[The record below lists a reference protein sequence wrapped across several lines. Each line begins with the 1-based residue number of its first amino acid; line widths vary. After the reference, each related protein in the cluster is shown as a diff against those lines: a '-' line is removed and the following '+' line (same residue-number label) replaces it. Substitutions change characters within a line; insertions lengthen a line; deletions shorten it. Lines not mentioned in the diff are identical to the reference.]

1 MSMVQIAILVAATVR
16 GRLTMRMLEEA
27 AEVAAAKEVAQL
39 SHRWRAAVSGPLP
52 TPPAPLLPSSPPSP
66 LPAIAAR
73 AGGSAL
79 ARARVP
85 SRLHGSS
92 AAPSSRMPAPLPD
105 IIRSDLIGRAPAA
118 EVPSEASIEEPTN
131 SSSSGGKGGKGGKG
145 GSDGKGDSGGKG
157 GKGATAKSVQTK
169 AKGAKAKGGR
179 DKDREQKGKRK
190 RRGERSKGE
199 RGKGVKGGKG
209 GKEHAATWAASGTAD
224 MSK

>member
-1 MSMVQIAILVAATVR
+1 
-16 GRLTMRMLEEA
+16 MRMLEEA

-145 GSDGKGDSGGKG
+145 GSDGKG

-179 DKDREQKGKRK
+179 DKDREQKGERK